1 MQEGVPIYKTNQA
14 FWACYQNLPRE
25 IQQRADKSFDLL
37 NQNPKHPSLNFKKV
51 GKKVWSVR
59 ISRDYRA
66 LAREDDRILSGIRSE
81 NTMNTCGESDTKTF
95 KK

>member
-51 GKKVWSVR
+51 GKKVWSVC

-66 LAREDDRILSGIRSE
+66 LAREDDRIFVWYWIGKHDEYMRRIRHQ
-81 NTMNTCGESDTKTF
+81 DI
-95 KK
+95 

>member
-51 GKKVWSVR
+51 GKKVWSVH

-66 LAREDDRILSGIRSE
+66 LAREDDRIFVWYWIGKHDEYMRRIRHQ
-81 NTMNTCGESDTKTF
+81 DI
-95 KK
+95 